1 MAESLLVRLL
11 REGRHPTGGGVL
23 CTTGDCMNCVV
34 QADGVDYV
42 RSCQVDAE
50 SVANVVLH
58 PIDGPPALPAP
69 GSAPAPAVSESVPVR
84 NVHHDVVVIG
94 GGESGCD
101 AAAAAE
107 RAGAD
112 VVVFE
117 ADDGFEV
124 LGVFPGPL
132 VVVRTDHGMV
142 HAHAQR
148 VIVAT
153 GAAPILPVA
162 PGAELAGIY
171 TPAAAANL
179 TAAGLD
185 LGRVVTITR
194 PPERFE
200 PAPPDQASAGGEQVE
215 PPRVGAVVV
224 DGERFECDAV
234 ICDLGSTPRNV
245 LARMGA
251 GLGVEVVGDA
261 AVTADPPPC
270 PAAGVV
276 CPCNDTSIDDLRDAW
291 DRGFTD
297 MELLK
302 RATLAG
308 TGTCQGSMCS
318 PYLQSFILDQGGEL
332 EPVFTA
338 RPAARQATLGELAAG
353 RHHAAVPRTALHDE
367 HVAAG
372 ATMDRL
378 GGWWRPWSYG
388 DVDAEYRAVREAVSL
403 GDVGTLG
410 KFVVAGPDAETALQR
425 LFPADVSTIRP
436 GRSRYV
442 LMLDERGYVL
452 DDGMILREPE
462 GDRFYVTVTSG
473 GASIAEL
480 WVRDWTA
487 DLDVRWMNV
496 TMSLGAINVTGPHAT
511 ELMQRAGLVE
521 PLPMLR
527 HIQTEIAGVPC
538 RVVRL
543 SFTGEVSYE
552 LHHPFVRSV
561 ELWRALLAL
570 GADLGIAP
578 HGLDALTRLRLE
590 KGHILVGQDSDY
602 DSTPRRLQHDGMI
615 NLDAGGEFVGRSAV
629 ERTNRIPLDKML
641 VGLESDGPAPFE
653 GAVAWRDDGE
663 YAGYVT
669 SSAWSPTLDRAV
681 MLAWVR
687 TVDGEVPAEVVIEGV
702 TARRVALPFY
712 DPEGVRARG

>member
-1 MAESLLVRLL
+1 MADSLLVQLL

-34 QADGVDYV
+34 RADGVDYV
-42 RSCQVDAE
+42 RSCQVPVE
-50 SVANVVLH
+50 SVVDVELH
-58 PIDGPPALPAP
+58 PADGPPPLPP
-69 GSAPAPAVSESVPVR
+69 TPQPAAAVPVR
-84 NVHHDVVVIG
+84 HVHHDVVVVG
-94 GGESGCD
+94 GGPSGQ

-107 RAGAD
+107 DD
-112 VVVFE
+112 VVVFD
-117 ADDGFEV
+117 AGDGEEV
-124 LGVFPGPL
+124 VGIFPGPL
-132 VVVRTDHGMV
+132 VVVRTAAGMV

-153 GAAPILPVA
+153 GAAPILPVC
-162 PGAELAGIY
+162 PGNDLAGIY
-171 TPAAAANL
+171 TPAAAAEL
-179 TAAGLD
+179 TAAGID
-185 LGRVVTITR
+185 LGRSVTITQ
-194 PPERFE
+194 PPERFVGTG
-200 PAPPDQASAGGEQVE
+200 SVE
-215 PPRVGAVVV
+215 AVVV
-224 DGERFECDAV
+224 DGEELPCDSV
-234 ICDLGSTPRNV
+234 ICDLGTTPRDV

-251 GLGVEVVGDA
+251 GLDVQVVGDA
-261 AVTADPPPC
+261 AVTSDPPPC

-276 CPCNDTSIDDLRDAW
+276 CPCNDTTMADLDDAW
-291 DRGFTD
+291 NRGFTD

-318 PYLQSFILDQGGEL
+318 PYLRSFLLDRNGAL
-332 EPVFTA
+332 EPTFTA
-338 RPAARQATLGELAAG
+338 RPVARQATLGELAAG
-353 RHHAAVPRTALHDE
+353 RHHAAVPRTALHHE
-367 HVAAG
+367 HVSAG

-378 GGWWRPWSYG
+378 GGWWRPWTYG
-388 DVDAEYRAVREAVSL
+388 DVDAEYHAVRNAVSV

-410 KFVVAGPDAETALQR
+410 KFIVSGPDAEAALQR
-425 LFPADVSTIRP
+425 LFPTDVSTIRP

-452 DDGMILREPE
+452 DDGMILREAE

-473 GASIAEL
+473 GASVAEL

-487 DLDVRWMNV
+487 HLDVRWMNV
-496 TMSLGAINVTGPHAT
+496 TMALGAINVTGPNAT
-511 ELMQRAGLVE
+511 ELMERAGLTE

-527 HIQTEIAGVPC
+527 HTHAEIAGVPC

-552 LHHPFVRSV
+552 LHHPFARSP
-561 ELWRALLAL
+561 ELWRALLDL

-602 DSTPRRLQHDGMI
+602 DSTPRRLHHDWMV
-615 NLDAGGEFVGRSAV
+615 NLDAGGDFIGRTAI
-629 ERTNRIPLDKML
+629 ERTNRLPLDKML
-641 VGLESDGPAPFE
+641 VGLECDGDAPFE
-653 GAVAWRDDGE
+653 GAVAWRHDGE

-669 SSAWSPTLDRAV
+669 SAAWSPTLDRGV
-681 MLAWVR
+681 MLAWIR
-687 TVDGEVPAEVVIEGV
+687 TVDGELPDEVVIEGQ
-702 TARRVALPFY
+702 TARRVEVPFY